1 MKGDEGNGAHRVTSR
16 GVTSRRRPGTRPARR
31 SRSRFR
37 GLAAGG
43 VGVVLASA
51 ALAACG
57 TSSASTGP
65 VSLSFYLYPDN
76 SGATQTAIKNC
87 DAQSGG
93 KYTISYQELP
103 NASDGQRQQLVRRL
117 AARDSTI
124 DIMGLDVTW
133 EAEFSEAGWL
143 VPRHG
148 TYKAQAENGTLKP
161 ALATA
166 MWHNQLVAVP
176 DNSNTQLLWYRSDLV
191 PNPPKTW
198 AEMLADAAQLKK
210 EGKPHYIE
218 IQGAQYEGATVWFNT
233 MVACASIVATID
245 AMRDEEIIENAARI
259 GTQVLGPGLREL
271 AERHPVIGEVRG
283 LAVFWALDLV
293 SDRQTRAML
302 APYGGSSQAMQTLV
316 AECRARGLM
325 PFVNYNRLH
334 VVPPCTV
341 SEAEAKEGL
350 AILDDFF
357 AVVDRYYEG

>member
-16 GVTSRRRPGTRPARR
+16 GVTSRRRPRTRSARR

-37 GLAAGG
+37 GLTAGG

-57 TSSASTGP
+57 TSSASTGGA

-103 NASDGQRQQLVRRL
+103 NASDGQRQKLVRRV
-117 AARDSTI
+117 AAHDSTI

-143 VPRHG
+143 VPWTG

-166 MWHNQLVAVP
+166 MWHNQL
-176 DNSNTQLLWYRSDLV
+176 
-191 PNPPKTW
+191 
-198 AEMLADAAQLKK
+198 
-210 EGKPHYIE
+210 
-218 IQGAQYEGATVWFNT
+218 
-233 MVACASIVATID
+233 
-245 AMRDEEIIENAARI
+245 
-259 GTQVLGPGLREL
+259 
-271 AERHPVIGEVRG
+271 
-283 LAVFWALDLV
+283 
-293 SDRQTRAML
+293 
-302 APYGGSSQAMQTLV
+302 
-316 AECRARGLM
+316 
-325 PFVNYNRLH
+325 
-334 VVPPCTV
+334 
-341 SEAEAKEGL
+341 
-350 AILDDFF
+350 
-357 AVVDRYYEG
+357 

>member
-117 AARDSTI
+117 AAHDSTI

-133 EAEFSEAGWL
+133 EAEFANAGWL
-143 VPRHG
+143 VPWTGANR
-148 TYKAQAENGTLKP
+148 AQAENGTLKP
-161 ALATA
+161 ALQTA
-166 MWHNQLVAVP
+166 MWNGQLVAVP
-176 DNSNTQLLWYRSDLV
+176 DNSNTQLLWYR
-191 PNPPKTW
+191 
-198 AEMLADAAQLKK
+198 
-210 EGKPHYIE
+210 
-218 IQGAQYEGATVWFNT
+218 
-233 MVACASIVATID
+233 
-245 AMRDEEIIENAARI
+245 
-259 GTQVLGPGLREL
+259 
-271 AERHPVIGEVRG
+271 
-283 LAVFWALDLV
+283 
-293 SDRQTRAML
+293 
-302 APYGGSSQAMQTLV
+302 
-316 AECRARGLM
+316 
-325 PFVNYNRLH
+325 
-334 VVPPCTV
+334 
-341 SEAEAKEGL
+341 
-350 AILDDFF
+350 
-357 AVVDRYYEG
+357 